1 MTTVCENVVMS
12 DHVGV
17 RDLKAS
23 LSAYLRRVS
32 AGESVVVTD
41 HGRPVARLV
50 PPDVPDGLSKLL
62 REGRLN
68 WSGRRLTRARTRPK
82 MRPGRTTLA
91 DIVLRDRG

>member
-32 AGESVVVTD
+32 EGESVVVTD

-50 PPDVPDGLSKLL
+50 PPDVPEHLSQLI

-68 WSGRRLTRARTRPK
+68 WTGRRLAPSRVRPK
-82 MRPGRTTLA
+82 LRGGRTTLA
-91 DIVLRDRG
+91 DIVARDRG

>member
-1 MTTVCENVVMS
+1 MS
-12 DHVGV
+12 DQVGV
-17 RDLKAS
+17 RELKAS
-23 LSAYLRRVS
+23 LSAYLRRVA

-50 PPDVPDGLSKLL
+50 PPDVPEGLSRLI

-68 WSGRRLTRARTRPK
+68 WTGRRLTPPLTRPTL
-82 MRPGRTTLA
+82 RRGRTTLA